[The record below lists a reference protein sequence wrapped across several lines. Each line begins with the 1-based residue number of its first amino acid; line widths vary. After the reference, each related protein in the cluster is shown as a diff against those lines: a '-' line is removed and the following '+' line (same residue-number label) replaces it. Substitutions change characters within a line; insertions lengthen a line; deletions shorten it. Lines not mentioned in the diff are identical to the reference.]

1 MLRGFEMMIAD
12 DKNQDE
18 KIRDILKRYNGVP
31 DMIGV
36 KPFGIHARTPYGDS
50 LLHLA
55 SIAGDLEAISFLIAS
70 GADVNDPGNSGMT
83 PLHYAV
89 QQDQLHAAELLLKLG
104 ADPYYTDEAGET
116 PLDWATDLKH
126 IKLLDLMKSHHPTS
140 R

>member
-70 GADVNDPGNSGMT
+70 GVDVNDPGNSGMT

>member
-1 MLRGFEMMIAD
+1 MMIAD

-55 SIAGDLEAISFLIAS
+55 SIAGYLEAISFLIAS
-70 GADVNDPGNSGMT
+70 GVDVNDPGNSGMT
-83 PLHYAV
+83 PLHYAA